1 MYGVIIGDLA
11 GSIYE
16 YDQLKSIKSIK
27 TDTIIPDNAFYSDDT
42 ILTVAIVGA
51 IKNNKDYNY
60 YLRKYIK
67 EYENYKPAF
76 EPHFKT
82 TFSPNLINWSKSN
95 LVGLSK
101 GNGAMMRIS
110 GVGYLF
116 DTEKE
121 VKKNALLATIPSHN
135 TEEAIECATM
145 VALIIFYL
153 RKGKTLEEVFK
164 KLNLEIKYE
173 PFRKFNTTC
182 YETLNNCL
190 YILSIS
196 NSFNEAIKNTLLM
209 GGDTDTNCAIVGSMA
224 EALYGID
231 SDLIEKAKEKIP
243 PNFVKT
249 LKFDKS

>member
-1 MYGVIIGDLA
+1 
-11 GSIYE
+11 
-16 YDQLKSIKSIK
+16 
-27 TDTIIPDNAFYSDDT
+27 
-42 ILTVAIVGA
+42 
-51 IKNNKDYNY
+51 
-60 YLRKYIK
+60 
-67 EYENYKPAF
+67 
-76 EPHFKT
+76 
-82 TFSPNLINWSKSN
+82 
-95 LVGLSK
+95 
-101 GNGAMMRIS
+101 
-110 GVGYLF
+110 
-116 DTEKE
+116 
-121 VKKNALLATIPSHN
+121 
-135 TEEAIECATM
+135 M

-173 PFRKFNTTC
+173 PFIKFNTTC

-190 YILSIS
+190 YALSKS

-243 PNFVKT
+243 PSFVKT